1 MSTKTTIVLLVLVA
15 VGCLVVVGLDQG
27 WFGQE
32 AEEKPE
38 NQFAQPFQA
47 EPESKDVFADHPA
60 EVTRLAIESE
70 GLAATFAKTDD
81 QWEIVEPIKA
91 PALKWEVDGL
101 VRTVTGLRYT
111 RAFEPGEPDAP
122 SDVETGLSDPKAKV
136 TIEYENGVVTLE
148 VGKKEL
154 LKDNTYVRLTGKPE
168 IYVAQS
174 NLTATFDKK
183 LKDFREKDL
192 LSFKFG
198 DAVALEIVSRDPA
211 RTLKLTKK
219 DDREWVMDSPIKA
232 RASREGASDLITV
245 LNELKAEEFVDDAPE
260 DLGRYGLD
268 QPFARVTLT
277 TRSEIKP
284 EDADQEDET
293 TTQPAATQPQYETK
307 EWTILIG
314 SFVGLQEERRH
325 AKLGDSTAV
334 VAVDARSA
342 NKLLPDLLE
351 VRDKRVTTANTFRIN
366 KLVVADPTESV
377 TLEKQGNT
385 WRVTAPEVA
394 EADKGKVD
402 EVIRAIRGLQAVSF
416 VDNPDELGSF
426 GLDEP
431 RVELKLYVTGQVEP
445 EVIRVGS
452 RSPSGRMLYVQ
463 RGGEESISVVKA
475 DDAEKLLV
483 SPVSFGPRRILSV
496 PMAQIR
502 QIEITRDQMRTVL
515 AKKTAQWRIYEPY
528 EAPADESSVA
538 RVLADVASLRAR
550 EIVARGQFET
560 FGLDQPDIEV
570 VAEVSP
576 PTPPTTSPA
585 ATQPPEQQP
594 ERHRL
599 LVSKR
604 NDQVYALL
612 DGSDLVYQLDPA
624 VYEHLSAELHDR
636 KVLRFSPDQVERLEI
651 SGGEMA
657 QKLVLTRVDDEW
669 AYPADEFF
677 QLDDEKV
684 QRRVQD
690 LRQIEAL
697 RFVDL
702 QATEP
707 GKYGLSQPAVQVD
720 LALGDGTL
728 LSLRVSA
735 RGPDDGPQRYAMVAG
750 EPKVFL
756 LRGEDVDKLRI
767 TLGDIEKE

>member
-1 MSTKTTIVLLVLVA
+1 
-15 VGCLVVVGLDQG
+15 VGLDQG

-47 EPESKDVFADHPA
+47 EPESKDVFEDHPA

-70 GLAATFAKTDD
+70 RLAATFAKTDD

-111 RAFEPGEPDAP
+111 RKFEPGQADAP
-122 SDVETGLSDPKAKV
+122 SDAETGLSDPKAKV
-136 TIEYENGVVTLE
+136 TIEYENGVATLE

-154 LKDNTYVRLTGKPE
+154 LKDNTYVRLAGKPAV
-168 IYVAQS
+168 YVAQS
-174 NLTATFDKK
+174 NLQPTFDKT

-198 DAVALEIVSRDPA
+198 DAVELEIVSREPA

-219 DDREWVMDSPIKA
+219 DDREWVMDSPMKA

-268 QPFARVTLT
+268 EPFAKVTLT
-277 TRSEIKP
+277 TQSEIKP
-284 EDADQEDET
+284 EDAAEQEDET
-293 TTQPAATQPQYETK
+293 ATQPATQPQYETK

-314 SFVGLQEERRH
+314 SFVGLQEEHRH
-325 AKLGDSTAV
+325 ARLGDSTAV

-342 NKLLPDLLE
+342 AKLLPDLLE
-351 VRDKRVTTANTFRIN
+351 VRDKRVTTANTFRMD

-377 TLEKQGNT
+377 TLEKEGNT
-385 WRVTAPEVA
+385 WRTTAPEAA

-416 VDNPDELGSF
+416 VDSPDELGAF
-426 GLDEP
+426 GLDPP

-475 DDAEKLLV
+475 DDGEKLVV
-483 SPVSFGPRRILSV
+483 SPVSFGARRILSV

-502 QIEITRDQMRTVL
+502 QIEITRDQTRTVL

-528 EAPADESSVA
+528 EAPADQSGVA
-538 RVLADVASLRAR
+538 RVLSDVASLRAR

-570 VAEVSP
+570 VAEVSL

-585 ATQPPEQQP
+585 ETQPAEQEP

-599 LVSKR
+599 LVSKQDDR
-604 NDQVYALL
+604 VYAVM
-612 DGSDLVYQLDPA
+612 DGSDLVYELDPA

-651 SGGEMA
+651 SGGEIE
-657 QKLVLTRVDDEW
+657 QKLVLTRVDDAW

-677 QLDDEKV
+677 QIDDEKV
-684 QRRVQD
+684 QQRVRD
-690 LRQIEAL
+690 LRQLEAL

-702 QATEP
+702 EATDP
-707 GKYGLSQPAVQVD
+707 GKYGLGQPAVQLD
-720 LALGDGTL
+720 LALSDGESI
-728 LSLRVSA
+728 SLRVSA

-756 LRGEDVDKLRI
+756 LRGEDVAKLRT
-767 TLGDIEKE
+767 TLGDFEKD

>member
-1 MSTKTTIVLLVLVA
+1 MSAKTTIVLLVLVA
-15 VGCLVVVGLDQG
+15 VGCLVVVALDQG
-27 WFGQE
+27 WFGRE
-32 AEEKPE
+32 ADEKPQ
-38 NQFAQPFQA
+38 NQFAEPFQA
-47 EPESKDVFADHPA
+47 EPESKDLFEDHPA
-60 EVTRLAIESE
+60 EVTRLTIESE
-70 GLAATFAKTDD
+70 DLAATFAKTDD

-111 RAFEPGEPDAP
+111 RKFEPGQPDAP
-122 SDVETGLSDPKAKV
+122 SEAETGLSDPKVKV
-136 TIEYENGVVTLE
+136 TIEYENGLATLE

-154 LKDNTYVRLTGKPE
+154 LRDNTYVRLAGKPE
-168 IYVAQS
+168 VYVAQS
-174 NLTATFDKK
+174 NLEPTFDKK

-198 DAVALEIVSRDPA
+198 DAVGLEIVSREPA
-211 RTLKLTKK
+211 RTLKLTKEG
-219 DDREWVMDSPIKA
+219 DREWVMDSPMKA

-245 LNELKAEEFVDDAPE
+245 LNEMKAEEFVDDAPQ
-260 DLGRYGLD
+260 DLSRYGLD
-268 QPFARVTLT
+268 EPFARVTLT
-277 TRSEIKP
+277 TRSEVKP
-284 EDADQEDET
+284 EEPTEEDQA
-293 TTQPAATQPQYETK
+293 TTQPTTQPQYETK

-351 VRDKRVTTANTFRIN
+351 VRDKRITPANTFKIN
-366 KLVVADPTESV
+366 KLVVAGRTESV
-377 TLEKQGNT
+377 TLEKEGDR
-385 WRVTAPEVA
+385 WRIIAPEAA

-416 VDNPDELGSF
+416 VDSPDDLGSF
-426 GLDEP
+426 GLAEP

-445 EVIRVGS
+445 EIIRVGR

-463 RGGEESISVVKA
+463 RGGEESVSVVKA
-475 DDAEKLLV
+475 DEAEKLLV

-496 PMAQIR
+496 PLAQIR
-502 QIEITRDQMRTVL
+502 QIELTRDQTRMVL
-515 AKKTAQWRIYEPY
+515 AKKTDRWRIYEPY
-528 EAPADESSVA
+528 EATADESGVA
-538 RVLADVASLRAR
+538 RILSDVASLRAR
-550 EIVARGQFET
+550 EIVARGQFEA

-570 VAEVSP
+570 VVEVSP

-585 ATQPPEQQP
+585 ATQPVEQKP

-599 LVSKR
+599 LVSR
-604 NDQVYALL
+604 QDDQVYAVME
-612 DGSDLVYQLDPA
+612 GGDLVYQLDPA

-636 KVLRFSPDQVERLEI
+636 KVLRFSPNQVERLEI
-651 SGGEMA
+651 SGSEIE
-657 QKLVLTRVDDEW
+657 QKLVLARIDDAW

-677 QLDDEKV
+677 QLDDQKV

-690 LRQIEAL
+690 LRGIEAL

-702 QATEP
+702 QATDP
-707 GKYGLSQPAVQVD
+707 GQYGLDEPAVQVE
-720 LALGDGTL
+720 LALADGKS

-735 RGPDDGPQRYAMVAG
+735 RGPDGGPQRYAIVAD
-750 EPKVFL
+750 EPKVFV
-756 LRGEDVDKLRI
+756 LRGEDVAKLRV
-767 TLGDIEKE
+767 TLGDFEKD

>member
-1 MSTKTTIVLLVLVA
+1 MSTKTTIVLLALVA

-32 AEEKPE
+32 AEEE
-38 NQFAQPFQA
+38 AQNQFAQPFQA
-47 EPESKDVFADHPA
+47 EPESKEVFEDHPA
-60 EVTRLAIESE
+60 EVSRLTIESE

-81 QWEIVEPIKA
+81 RWEIVEPIKA
-91 PALKWEVDGL
+91 AALKWEVDGL

-111 RAFEPGEPDAP
+111 RKFEPGQADAP
-122 SDVETGLSDPKAKV
+122 SDAETGLSDPKAKV
-136 TIEYENGVVTLE
+136 TIEYENGVATLE

-154 LKDNTYVRLTGKPE
+154 LKDNTYVRLAGKPE
-168 IYVAQS
+168 VYVAKS
-174 NLTATFDKK
+174 NLQPTLDKK

-198 DAVALEIVSRDPA
+198 DAVGLEIVSREPA

-232 RASREGASDLITV
+232 RASREGSSDLITV
-245 LNELKAEEFVDDAPE
+245 LNELKAEEFVDDEPE
-260 DLGRYGLD
+260 DLSRYGLD
-268 QPFARVTLT
+268 EPFARVTLT

-284 EDADQEDET
+284 EDTADQEDET
-293 TTQPAATQPQYETK
+293 TTQPTTQPQYETK

-314 SFVGLQEERRH
+314 SFVGLQQERRH

-351 VRDKRVTTANTFRIN
+351 VRDKRITSANTFKIN

-377 TLEKQGNT
+377 TLEKEGNT
-385 WRVTAPEVA
+385 WRTTAPEPA

-402 EVIRAIRGLQAVSF
+402 EVVRAIRGLQAVSF
-416 VDNPDELGSF
+416 VDSPDDLGPF

-445 EVIRVGS
+445 EIIRVGR

-463 RGGEESISVVKA
+463 RGGEESVSVVKA

-483 SPVSFGPRRILSV
+483 SPVSFGPRRILSI
-496 PMAQIR
+496 PLAQIR
-502 QIEITRDQMRTVL
+502 QIELTRGKTRVVL
-515 AKKTAQWRIYEPY
+515 AKKTDRWRIYEPY
-528 EAPADESSVA
+528 EAPADESGVA
-538 RVLADVASLRAR
+538 RILSDVASLRAR
-550 EIVARGQFET
+550 EIVARGHFEA
-560 FGLDQPDIEV
+560 FGLDQPELDIV
-570 VAEVSP
+570 VEVSP
-576 PTPPTTSPA
+576 PTPATTSPA
-585 ATQPPEQQP
+585 TTRPVEQKP

-599 LVSKR
+599 LVSKQD
-604 NDQVYALL
+604 DQVYAAME
-612 DGSDLVYQLDPA
+612 GVDLVYQLDPA

-636 KVLRFSPDQVERLEI
+636 KVLRFSPDQVERLQI
-651 SGGEMA
+651 SGSEIE
-657 QKLVLTRVDDEW
+657 QKLAFARVDDAW
-669 AYPADEFF
+669 TYPADEYF
-677 QLDDEKV
+677 QLDDQKV

-690 LRQIEAL
+690 LRGLEAL

-702 QATEP
+702 EATDP
-707 GKYGLSQPAVQVD
+707 GEYGLDEPAVQVD
-720 LALGDGTL
+720 LALPDDKSM
-728 LSLRVSA
+728 SLRISA
-735 RGPDDGPQRYAMVAG
+735 RGPEEPQRYAMVAD
-750 EPKVFL
+750 EPKIFV
-756 LRGEDVDKLRI
+756 LRGEDVVKLRV
-767 TLGDIEKE
+767 TLGDFEKD

>member
-27 WFGQE
+27 WFGRE

-47 EPESKDVFADHPA
+47 EPESKDVFEDHPA

-70 GLAATFAKTDD
+70 RLTATFVKTDD

-111 RAFEPGEPDAP
+111 RTFEPGQADAP
-122 SDVETGLSDPKAKV
+122 SDAETGLSDPKTKV
-136 TIEYENGVVTLE
+136 TIEYENGVATLE

-154 LKDNTYVRLTGKPE
+154 LKDNTYVRLAGKPAV
-168 IYVAQS
+168 YVAQS
-174 NLTATFDKK
+174 NLQPTFDKT

-198 DAVALEIVSRDPA
+198 DAVELEIVSGEPA

-219 DDREWVMDSPIKA
+219 DDREWVMDSPLKA
-232 RASREGASDLITV
+232 RASREGTSDLITV

-268 QPFARVTLT
+268 EPFARVTLT

-284 EDADQEDET
+284 EDADEEDEA
-293 TTQPAATQPQYETK
+293 TTQPATQPQYETK

-314 SFVGLQEERRH
+314 SYVGLQEEHRH
-325 AKLGDSTAV
+325 AKLADSTAV
-334 VAVDARSA
+334 VAIDARSVS
-342 NKLLPDLLE
+342 KLLPDLLE
-351 VRDKRVTTANTFRIN
+351 VRDKRITPANTFRID

-377 TLEKQGNT
+377 TLEKEGNT
-385 WRVTAPEVA
+385 WRTTAPDAA

-416 VDNPDELGSF
+416 VDSPDDLAGF
-426 GLDEP
+426 GLDPP
-431 RVELKLYVTGQVEP
+431 RVELKLYVTGQAEP
-445 EVIRVGS
+445 EIIRVGS

-483 SPVSFGPRRILSV
+483 SPVSFGARRILSV

-502 QIEITRDQMRTVL
+502 QIEITRDQTRTVV

-528 EAPADESSVA
+528 EAPADESGVA
-538 RVLADVASLRAR
+538 RILADVASLRAR

-576 PTPPTTSPA
+576 PTPPTTLPA
-585 ATQPPEQQP
+585 ETQPAEQEP

-599 LVSKR
+599 LVSKQD
-604 NDQVYALL
+604 DQIYAVL

-636 KVLRFSPDQVERLEI
+636 RVLRFSPDQVERLQI
-651 SGGEMA
+651 SSGETE
-657 QKLVLTRVDDEW
+657 QELVLARVDDAW
-669 AYPADEFF
+669 TYPADEFF
-677 QLDDEKV
+677 QIDGEKV

-702 QATEP
+702 EATEP
-707 GKYGLSQPAVQVD
+707 GKYGLGQPAVQVD
-720 LALGDGTL
+720 LALSDGESI
-728 LSLRVSA
+728 SLRVSA
-735 RGPDDGPQRYAMVAG
+735 RGPDDGPERYAMVAG
-750 EPKVFL
+750 QPKVFL
-756 LRGEDVDKLRI
+756 LRGEDVARLQA
-767 TLGDIEKE
+767 TLSDFEKD